1 MPDLDSTRRSITAT
15 LNEIAEGERKLGG
28 HLRDDDEWQQLKDI
42 VARIERR
49 LASKVAA

>member
-1 MPDLDSTRRSITAT
+1 MPDLDATRRSITAT
-15 LNEIAEGERKLGG
+15 LNEIAQTENAMGG

-49 LASKVAA
+49 LASEQAA